1 VREHLLGLFEIQRI
15 DVVIHELQEK
25 REIIPVELGKLEAE
39 VNSLKDE
46 LDSMNEQT
54 ESYSKEASNLEG
66 VVQAENLKL
75 KKWDVRL
82 KDIRNQREFQALSR
96 EIESS
101 KRANQNTEDRILEL
115 WKTKEALDVDIE
127 EKKNSLVE
135 LAANCEEKSASV
147 KAELAE
153 IESSIASE
161 TARRD
166 VLQPNIPTNL
176 WRRYERI
183 RDKRK
188 GQGLVLATG
197 GSCEGC
203 NMKLLPQLYI
213 ILQRGETVEECPACN
228 RILLFQGFLAQ
239 EAGEEEVSVEAN
251 A

>member
-1 VREHLLGLFEIQRI
+1 MREHLLGLYEIQRI

-25 REIIPVELGKLEAE
+25 RDTIPAKLTQLQADISSRRAEI
-39 VNSLKDE
+39 
-46 LDSMNEQT
+46 DSMTEQSL
-54 ESYSKEASNLEG
+54 SYSKEASNLEG

-101 KRANQNTEDRILEL
+101 KRANANTEERILEL
-115 WKTKEALDVDIE
+115 WKTKEALDSDIE

-135 LAANCEEKSASV
+135 LEANSEEKMSSV

-153 IESSIASE
+153 IESAIAAE

-166 VLQPNIPTNL
+166 VLQPNIPTSL
-176 WRRYERI
+176 WRKYERI

-188 GQGLVLATG
+188 GQGLVLANG
-197 GSCEGC
+197 GSCGGC

-213 ILQRGETVEECPACN
+213 ILQRGETVEQCPACN
-228 RILLFQGFLAQ
+228 RILLFQGFLPQ
-239 EAGEEEVSVEAN
+239 ESTEEVAIEVSA
-251 A
+251 

>member
-25 REIIPVELGKLEAE
+25 REGIPVKLSQLQADI
-39 VNSLKDE
+39 SSRKDE
-46 LDSMNEQT
+46 VSSMKEQS

-66 VVQAENLKL
+66 VLQAENLKL

-82 KDIRNQREFQALSR
+82 KEIRNQREFQALSR

-101 KRANQNTEDRILEL
+101 KRANQNTEERILEL

-127 EKKNSLVE
+127 EKKNTLVE
-135 LAANCEEKSASV
+135 LETSYQEQFEEI
-147 KAELAE
+147 KAELGE
-153 IESSIASE
+153 IESAIAAE

-166 VLQPNIPTNL
+166 VLQPNIPTAL
-176 WRRYERI
+176 WRRYVRI

-188 GQGLVLATG
+188 GQGLVLANG
-197 GSCEGC
+197 GSCQGC

-213 ILQRGETVEECPACN
+213 ILQRGESVEECPACN
-228 RILLFQGFLAQ
+228 RILLFEGFLPA
-239 EAGEEEVSVEAN
+239 EDNEETSVGVSA
-251 A
+251 

>member
-1 VREHLLGLFEIQRI
+1 MREHLLGLFEIQRI
-15 DVVIHELQEK
+15 DVVIHELQQK
-25 REIIPVELGKLEAE
+25 REIIPVELGKLQA
-39 VNSLKDE
+39 NITSLKDE
-46 LDSMNEQT
+46 IGSMNEQS

-66 VVQAENLKL
+66 VVQAESLKL
-75 KKWDVRL
+75 RKWDARL

-101 KRANQNTEDRILEL
+101 KRANKNTDDRILEL
-115 WKTKEALDVDIE
+115 WKTKEALDADIE
-127 EKKNSLVE
+127 EKKNSLLE
-135 LAANCEEKSASV
+135 LEANCDEKSVNV
-147 KAELAE
+147 KAELGE
-153 IESSIASE
+153 IESTIASE

-176 WRRYERI
+176 WRRYVRI

-203 NMKLLPQLYI
+203 NMRLLPQLYI
-213 ILQRGETVEECPACN
+213 RLQHGESVEECPACN
-228 RILLFQGFLAQ
+228 RILLFQGFLPQ
-239 EAGEEEVSVEAN
+239 EGGDEVSVEAN